1 MKFCYQCDAQ
11 VTYLFADARCAQC
24 TRLTPEEVRGEP
36 LENDM
41 RQSNDKT
48 VELEVQIKKVTDK
61 AYLID
66 HGGEEEVWMPK
77 SQVKELERVGRG
89 PLHKMTVTEWIANE
103 KGLI

>member
-1 MKFCYQCDAQ
+1 
-11 VTYLFADARCAQC
+11 
-24 TRLTPEEVRGEP
+24 
-36 LENDM
+36 M

-48 VELEVQIKKVTDK
+48 VELEVQIKRVTDK

-77 SQVKELERVGRG
+77 SQVKDLERVGRG

>member
-11 VTYLFADARCAQC
+11 VTYLFADARCAKC

-36 LENDM
+36 KENPM
-41 RQSNDKT
+41 RQSNDNT
-48 VELEVQIKKVTDK
+48 VDLEVVIKRETDK

-77 SQVKELERVGRG
+77 SQIKNVAKNDRTVTL
-89 PLHKMTVTEWIANE
+89 TVTEWIAYE

>member
-11 VTYLFADARCAQC
+11 VTYLFADARCAKC

-36 LENDM
+36 KENDM
-41 RQSNDKT
+41 RRSNDNT
-48 VELEVQIKKVTDK
+48 VDLEVVIKRETDK

-77 SQVKELERVGRG
+77 SQVRAVEKKGRTAT
-89 PLHKMTVTEWIANE
+89 LTVTEWIANE

>member
-11 VTYLFADARCAQC
+11 VTYLFADARCAKC

-41 RQSNDKT
+41 RRSNDNT
-48 VELEVQIKKVTDK
+48 VDLEVVIKRETDK

-66 HGGEEEVWMPK
+66 HGGEAEVWMSK
-77 SQVKELERVGRG
+77 SQIKNGAKNGRTVT
-89 PLHKMTVTEWIANE
+89 LTVTEWIANE